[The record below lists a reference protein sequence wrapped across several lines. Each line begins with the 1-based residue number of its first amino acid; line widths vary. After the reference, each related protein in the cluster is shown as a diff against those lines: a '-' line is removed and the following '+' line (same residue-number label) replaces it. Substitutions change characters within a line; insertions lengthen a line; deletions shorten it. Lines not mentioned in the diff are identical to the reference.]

1 VPENYKLHLL
11 VDPGHLRLMAIGNI
25 GISLSIPAV
34 CLLNLTRS
42 DRGNFNLKRPISA
55 AFLGQNFREGE

>member
-1 VPENYKLHLL
+1 
-11 VDPGHLRLMAIGNI
+11 MAIGNI

-34 CLLNLTRS
+34 CLLNLRRS